1 MKIKIIYPNSKGKIE
16 LTKEELERLLNESY
30 NEGYSDAKYYSSPY
44 ITYGSVGGLS
54 SNATDLNLCSIKST
68 TTTEPAWSSCHT
80 DTSITNVTA
89 NTTVSKLADIEVIKS
104 NEI

>member
-44 ITYGSVGGLS
+44 ITYGSVTGLS
-54 SNATDLNLCSIKST
+54 SNASDLDLCSVKVATS
-68 TTTEPAWSSCHT
+68 EPSWSSCHT
-80 DTSITNVTA
+80 DTSITNATA
-89 NTTVSKLADIEVIKS
+89 NITVSKLADIEVIKS